1 MKKTLIK
8 TTLLLLLTLSLS
20 ACGFHLR
27 KQPPLPPELK
37 TLYVQSDQPYELLT
51 LQLTQI
57 LRSMGVTLVDTAKEA
72 PVTLKIFN
80 ERYTTSILSESA
92 SSSTKQYTLFLTVQ
106 YQMQNSSG
114 KVLFGPKT
122 VREQSNYTI
131 NENQVSST
139 NTQQNSLKEEMQR
152 DAVFSILMQLGST
165 DAINA
170 VSGKT
175 KKK

>member
-1 MKKTLIK
+1 MK
-8 TTLLLLLTLSLS
+8 TTLLFLLTLSLS

-37 TLYVQSDQPYELLT
+37 TLYLQSEQPYELLT

-57 LRSMGVTLVDTAKEA
+57 LQSMGVTLVDTPKEA

-80 ERYTTSILSESA
+80 ERYTTSVLSESA

-106 YQMQNSSG
+106 YEMLGTNG

-122 VREQSNYTI
+122 VKEQSNYTI

-139 NTQQNSLKEEMQR
+139 NTQQNALKEEMQR

-170 VSGKT
+170 VSGKAN
-175 KKK
+175 KK